1 MLEISDVAAAQLH
14 QSLTTAPDVR
24 KAGKCFRIMPK
35 DEKSLTLKVAKPA
48 ASDSTFEHE
57 GTVILALPKSLQ
69 PFLQDKRL
77 ELDSGG
83 QLMFC

>member
-1 MLEISDVAAAQLH
+1 
-14 QSLTTAPDVR
+14 
-24 KAGKCFRIMPK
+24 MPK
-35 DEKSLTLKVAKPA
+35 DENSLTLKVAKPA
-48 ASDSTFEHE
+48 SSDSTFEHE

-69 PFLQDKRL
+69 PFLDDKRL